1 MCKVSVVIPNYNGSK
16 YLKDCLEALNAQTFR
31 DFEVLFVDNGS
42 TDDSLQK
49 VSQYCQNVRVH
60 RLSEN
65 FGFCKAVNIGVKMS
79 KAPYVI
85 LLNNDTRVMPD
96 FIERLVDAMERHPNC
111 FSCAAHMYKMAE
123 PEKTDDAG
131 DFFCALGWAFS
142 RGKDKPVT
150 NYQKPCKIF
159 ASCAGAAIYRRELM
173 VRLGLFDEQ
182 HFAYLED
189 IDLGYRARVEG
200 YENRFEPSAVVYHV
214 GSGTT
219 GSRYNEFKV
228 RYSAR
233 NNLYLIYKNMPLFQ
247 LILNAP
253 LLLLGILIKLGF
265 FTSKGFGGEYW
276 KGLMLG
282 VELAKN
288 GRKYPFR
295 RKNLGHYCRIQGELW
310 KNIVLRLQ

>member
-16 YLKDCLEALNAQTFR
+16 YLKDCLESLNAQTFR
-31 DFEVLFVDNGS
+31 DFEVIFVDNGS
-42 TDDSLQK
+42 TDDSLELLAR
-49 VSQYCQNVRVH
+49 YCSNARAE

-65 FGFCKAVNIGVKMS
+65 FGFCKAVNIGVGLS
-79 KAPYVI
+79 RAPYVL
-85 LLNNDTRVMPD
+85 LLNNDTRAMPD
-96 FIERLVDAMERHPNC
+96 FIQRLVETMEENPRC
-111 FSCAAHMYKMAE
+111 FSCAAHMYKMAD

-142 RGKDKPVT
+142 RGKDKPVSD
-150 NYQKPCKIF
+150 YQKPGKIF
-159 ASCAGAAIYRRELM
+159 AACAGAAIYRRELM
-173 VRLGLFDEQ
+173 VKLGLFDER

-253 LLLLGILIKLGF
+253 LLLLGFGTKLVF
-265 FTSKGFGGEYW
+265 FSLKGYGGEYR
-276 KGLMLG
+276 KGLALG
-282 VELAKN
+282 AELVKT
-288 GRKYPFR
+288 GKKYPFR
-295 RKNLGHYCRIQGELW
+295 WKNLGHYLKIQAELW
-310 KNIVLRLQ
+310 KNIVLRFR